1 MRSWRLAVLAPIL
14 ASGCVF
20 CTGAGAQAD
29 ARIGEAPEGMAD
41 ARIFN
46 GFKRFHAGCNHCHGH
61 DGLGSSFGPS
71 IVDRLPD
78 IETFRRIV
86 RNGTSNGA
94 SVMKGF
100 GGDPNVS
107 PISTKSMRIWRPVP
121 AARSAAAVP
130 PTSVGSSVA

>member
-1 MRSWRLAVLAPIL
+1 MRSWWLAVLAPIL
-14 ASGCVF
+14 AGGCVY
-20 CTGAGAQAD
+20 CTDAGAQAD
-29 ARIGEAPEGMAD
+29 ARIGEASGGMAD

-46 GFKRFHAGCNHCHGH
+46 GFKRFHAGCNHCHGQ

-71 IVDRLPD
+71 LVGRLPD

-107 PISTKSMRIWRPVP
+107 PYIDDIY
-121 AARSAAAVP
+121 AYLEARSRGALGRGRP
-130 PTSVGSSVA
+130 PNTRGQ